1 MDKFNIIATT
11 TFGLEACVKREC
23 IKLGFENIK
32 TFDGRVEF
40 TGSAEDIARANIWLR
55 CAGRV
60 HIKMAEFKALSFE
73 ELFQGTKAVNWE
85 DMIPVDGKFTVVGKS
100 VKSKLF
106 SVSDCQAIVKKA
118 VVERMKT
125 KYHVDWFDETG
136 AEYTIQVALLNDI
149 ATLTIDSSGSG
160 LHKRGYRANAMTAP
174 LKESLAAAM
183 VELSYWNKDRILLD
197 PLCGSGTIP
206 IEAALIARNIA
217 PGLNRSF
224 ASEGWT
230 NIIDKSIWK
239 KVRVD
244 AYKAIDYDCMP
255 VIYGSDI
262 DADAIELA
270 RDNAVKAGVD
280 DCVHFSIK
288 PCQQAELK
296 GDYGVMITNPP
307 YGERLGEL
315 KEVEQLYKDMG
326 RIFKSN
332 PTWSAYVITSMEYFE
347 KLFGRKADAKR
358 KLFNGRIKTD
368 YYQFYGPRPPKKQ

>member
-1 MDKFNIIATT
+1 MNKFNIIATT

-40 TGSAEDIARANIWLR
+40 TGGPEDIARANIWLR

-73 ELFQGTKAVNWE
+73 ELFQGTKAVAWE
-85 DMIPVDGKFTVVGKS
+85 DIIPLDGKFTVVGKS

-106 SVSDCQAIVKKA
+106 SISDCQAIVKKA

-183 VELSYWNKDRILLD
+183 VELSFWNKDRILLD

-224 ASEGWT
+224 AAEGWT

-239 KVRVD
+239 NVRVD
-244 AYKAIDYDCMP
+244 AYKAINYDCMP

-262 DADAIELA
+262 DEEAIDLA

-280 DCVHFSIK
+280 DCVHFSVK

-326 RIFKSN
+326 RIFRSN

-368 YYQFYGPRPPKKQ
+368 YYQFYGPRPPKK